1 MNVPYVGPSPF
12 SAEQTLFGRD
22 ADIEQLQWRL
32 ISDRIIVLYSPSG
45 AGKTSLLMAKNGLL
59 STLTT
64 LFHVLPVLRIAQAYD
79 TDPVNSLLQR
89 LDQDSF
95 GPLRPDDT
103 LLTYF
108 NRIPLPESDP
118 PKRLLLVLDQ
128 FEEVLTGNVP
138 SEKQKAFFQQ
148 LKELL
153 SNDDRTIWLI
163 ISMREEYFSWLD
175 DFRDDIPTRLNNT
188 YRLNLLSVE
197 QAVAAIKGP
206 AEAMGVAFPEQDGT
220 DAAQVLVS
228 ELIKAPEGARPSKTV
243 EPVQLQVVCTD
254 LWNTLSQTERQVCEV
269 RVADVTGYN
278 PDNALLD
285 YCTNTLNLAAQD
297 PHRRRTLG
305 DWIDRY
311 LLTLSGRRSA
321 VIFSPQ
327 STDGP
332 SLQEIQKL
340 EEHHLIR
347 RQSREDGMWYEL
359 AHDRLASPVRRSIEE
374 WRNNNLKEWQK
385 QAHIWHM
392 DGEKTDYFRALPYRT
407 QRKMRLAESD
417 APDSKVEA
425 RFLAAYASYRRR
437 KRQLFCASSLVI
449 AVLAIIIGFF
459 VDKIAD
465 EQQKT
470 EAEQQKTKL
479 GLNYIAIQTG
489 ILSILNDHPIP
500 SLEALATA
508 AGAQL
513 RLPANSGNLPTFKF
527 QTFLGDYLGRY
538 RQLERIDTLGDGKTT
553 VVRIRE
559 NECVSAKIGSGRYSI
574 KSCGENSELIPLRE
588 IQQAHPKGIAALAF
602 VTPQL
607 LAIGD
612 INGTIRIWD
621 LTTKKTVGAP
631 LNQPV
636 SDKGKP
642 VSSKVRTITATDNWL
657 FAGYQDGTLATW
669 KISEAKFELL
679 SQPTKKKT
687 NAVMAIAAT
696 TPKNALDKVAI
707 ATSMTVKWQT
717 FSQGKPQQSVPLAAI
732 EPETEYSKTFYS
744 IDISPDGR
752 FIAAGSRDGY
762 IYIWDTSHL
771 SPTKNNVEKDVSPR
785 ADAPLQKSSFSY
797 SPTIIN
803 AHQQTVAQLKYLQ
816 NGDLLS
822 LSWDGSLKLWPFSN
836 NNAAAPANRTL
847 LQFPRQL
854 VSVATEPDEQNA
866 YVTSEAGDILRVNL
880 RVDRHPFGQFL
891 LSSRAPALFVDG
903 TENRQIFT
911 VQATGLTQYRLDA
924 NTGQPTRLRQL
935 PVSDVVALAWSP
947 STVTLFAAQQQGVT
961 VFRNILT
968 SPSNGEPLACLRQ
981 PPGRRIV
988 AIRVNDAG
996 SLLAITLVGKNGR
1009 KPANK
1014 LYRLTASAAYGFTCQ
1029 EIKTPSGIAFPL
1041 PWFRP
1046 DSEEII
1052 TVSDKNKIVSWVFN
1066 PKSRDTLEF
1075 VPSRTILAQNAL
1087 SDTLGPIETLAF
1099 DASGSTLLLSNFS
1112 GKIYST
1118 TMSGE
1123 DWSFTQKKNDSF
1135 FIPHLLAASGNDIVA
1150 MADNKGQLS
1159 LIFAGSAMRIV
1170 QDFHITPLTALAISQ
1185 DGKWLVSS
1193 SSAGTAIWDLR
1204 MESWVKQACKL
1215 ANRQNFDREEINK
1228 YFHYASI
1235 NAPCPDN
1242 QPK

>member
-1 MNVPYVGPSPF
+1 MKAPYVGPSPF

-22 ADIEQLQWRL
+22 ADIKQLQWRL

-64 LFHVLPVLRIAQAYD
+64 LFHVLPVQRIAQADD
-79 TDPVNSLLQR
+79 TDPVTSLLQR

-95 GPLRPDDT
+95 GSIRPNDT

-108 NRIPLPESDP
+108 NRITLPESDP

-138 SEKQKAFFQQ
+138 YEQQKVFFQQ

-153 SNDDRTIWLI
+153 SNDEKTIWLL

-206 AEAMGVAFPEQDGT
+206 AEAMGVAFPVQDGT
-220 DAAQVLVS
+220 DAAQLLVS

-243 EPVQLQVVCTD
+243 EPVQLQVICTD

-269 RVADVTGYN
+269 RVADVAGYN

-285 YCTNTLNLAAQD
+285 YCTKTLNLAAQD
-297 PHRRRTLG
+297 PHRFRTLG

-332 SLQEIQKL
+332 SLKEIQKL

-347 RQSREDGMWYEL
+347 RQSREDDMWYEL
-359 AHDRLASPVRRSIEE
+359 AHDRLAGPVRRSIEE

-385 QAHIWHM
+385 QARIWHM
-392 DGEKTDYFRALPYRT
+392 DGEKPDYFRALPYRT
-407 QRKMRLAESD
+407 QRKMRPAESD

-437 KRQLFCASSLVI
+437 TRQLFCASGLVI

-459 VDKIAD
+459 VDKSAD

-470 EAEQQKTKL
+470 KL
-479 GLNYIAIQTG
+479 ALNYLAIQTG
-489 ILSILNDHPIP
+489 ILSILNDHPNP

-513 RLPANSGNLPTFKF
+513 RLPANSNNLLTFNF
-527 QTFLGDYLGRY
+527 QMLLGDYLGRY

-559 NECVSAKIGSGRYSI
+559 NECISAKIGRDRFSI
-574 KSCGENSELIPLRE
+574 KTCGANSEFIPLRE

-642 VSSKVRTITATDNWL
+642 VNSKVRTITATDNWL

-679 SQPTKKKT
+679 SQPTEKNT
-687 NAVMAIAAT
+687 NAVMAIAAA
-696 TPKNALDKVAI
+696 TPKNAFDKVAI
-707 ATSMTVKWQT
+707 ATSKTVKWQT
-717 FSQGKPQQSVPLAAI
+717 FNQGKPQQSVPLAAI
-732 EPETEYSKTFYS
+732 TQDIEYSKTFYS

-752 FIAAGSRDGY
+752 FIAAGSRNGK
-762 IYIWDTSHL
+762 IYVWDTLRVS
-771 SPTKNNVEKDVSPR
+771 KDAPPR
-785 ADAPLQKSSFSY
+785 ADDPLPTSSFSY

-822 LSWDGSLKLWPFSN
+822 LSWDGSLKLWLLSN
-836 NNAAAPANRTL
+836 NNAATPANRTL

-891 LSSRAPALFVDG
+891 LSPHAPALFIDG

-911 VQATGLTQYRLDA
+911 IQATGLTQYRLDA
-924 NTGQPTRLRQL
+924 NTGQPSVIRQL
-935 PVSDVVALAWSP
+935 PVSNVVALAWSP
-947 STVTLFAAQQQGVT
+947 SATTLFAAQQQGVK
-961 VFRNILT
+961 VFRNVLI
-968 SPSNGEPLACLRQ
+968 SPSQGEPLACLRQ
-981 PPGRRIV
+981 PPDRRIA

-996 SLLAITLVGKNGR
+996 TLLAVTLVGKNGR
-1009 KPANK
+1009 ELANK
-1014 LYRLTASAAYGFTCQ
+1014 LYRLTASAPHGFTCQ
-1029 EIKTPSGIAFPL
+1029 EIKTQRNVYFPL

-1046 DSEEII
+1046 HSEEII
-1052 TVSDKNKIVSWVFN
+1052 TVNDKNEIVSWVFN
-1066 PKSRDTLEF
+1066 PRSRDTPEL

-1099 DASGSTLLLSNFS
+1099 DASGSTLLLSDFS
-1112 GKIYST
+1112 GKMYLAKFD
-1118 TMSGE
+1118 GKR
-1123 DWSFTQKKNDSF
+1123 WSFTQKKNDSF
-1135 FIPHLLAASGNDIVA
+1135 FIPHLLAAGGGNTVA

-1159 LIFAGSAMRIV
+1159 VFIAGSAMHIA
-1170 QDFHITPLTALAISQ
+1170 QDFHTTPITALALSQ
-1185 DGKWLVSS
+1185 DGQWLVSS

-1204 MESWVKQACKL
+1204 MESWVKQACKW
-1215 ANRQNFDREEINK
+1215 ANRPTFQHGDIDK

-1235 NAPCPDN
+1235 NDPCPDN
-1242 QPK
+1242 QQR

>member
-1 MNVPYVGPSPF
+1 MKAPYVGPSPF

-22 ADIEQLQWRL
+22 ADIKQLQWRL

-64 LFHVLPVLRIAQAYD
+64 RFHVLPVQRITQADD
-79 TDPVNSLLQR
+79 TDPVASLLQR
-89 LDQDSF
+89 LEQGRF
-95 GPLRPDDT
+95 GSIRPNDT

-108 NRIPLPESDP
+108 NRITLPESDP

-128 FEEVLTGNVP
+128 FEEVLTCNVTP
-138 SEKQKAFFQQ
+138 ERQKVFFQQ

-153 SNDDRTIWLI
+153 SNDERTIWLL

-206 AEAMGVAFPEQDGT
+206 AEAMGVAFPVQDGT

-228 ELIKAPEGARPSKTV
+228 ELIKAPEGARPNKTV

-285 YCTNTLNLAAQD
+285 YCTKTLNLAAQG
-297 PHRRRTLG
+297 PHRFRTLG

-359 AHDRLASPVRRSIEE
+359 AHDRLAGPVRRSIEE

-385 QAHIWHM
+385 QARIWHM
-392 DGEKTDYFRALPYRT
+392 DGEKPDYFRALPYRT
-407 QRKMRLAESD
+407 QRKMRLAEGD

-437 KRQLFCASSLVI
+437 KRQLFCASGLVI

-459 VDKIAD
+459 VDKSAD

-470 EAEQQKTKL
+470 KL
-479 GLNYIAIQTG
+479 ALNYLAIQTG

-513 RLPANSGNLPTFKF
+513 RLPANAGNLPTFKF
-527 QTFLGDYLGRY
+527 QTLLGDYLGRY
-538 RQLERIDTLGDGKTT
+538 RQLEHIATLGDGQTT
-553 VVRIRE
+553 VVRIRN

-602 VTPQL
+602 VTPHL

-642 VSSKVRTITATDNWL
+642 VSSKVRTLTATDNWL

-696 TPKNALDKVAI
+696 TPKNAPDKVTI

-717 FSQGKPQQSVPLAAI
+717 FNQDKSQQSVQLATIARDA
-732 EPETEYSKTFYS
+732 EYSKTFYS

-752 FIAAGSRDGY
+752 LIAAGSRNGY
-762 IYIWDTSHL
+762 IYIWDTSRL

-785 ADAPLQKSSFSY
+785 ADGPLPKSSFSY

-891 LSSRAPALFVDG
+891 LSSREPALFVDG

-911 VQATGLTQYRLDA
+911 VQATGLTQYRLDT

-935 PVSDVVALAWSP
+935 PVSDVVALAWP
-947 STVTLFAAQQQGVT
+947 TSTATLFAAQQQGVT
-961 VFRNILT
+961 VFRNVLI
-968 SPSNGEPLACLRQ
+968 SPSQGEPLACLLQ
-981 PPGRRIV
+981 PPGRRIA

-996 SLLAITLVGKNGR
+996 TLLAVTLVGKNGR
-1009 KPANK
+1009 ELANK
-1014 LYRLTASAAYGFTCQ
+1014 LYRLTASAASGFTCQ
-1029 EIKTPSGIAFPL
+1029 EIKTPSGIYFPL

-1052 TVSDKNKIVSWVFN
+1052 TVSEKNEIVSWVFN
-1066 PKSRDTLEF
+1066 PKSRDTPEL

-1099 DASGSTLLLSNFS
+1099 DASGSTLLLSDFS
-1112 GKIYST
+1112 GKMYLAKFD
-1118 TMSGE
+1118 GKR
-1123 DWSFTQKKNDSF
+1123 WSFTQKKNDSF

-1159 LIFAGSAMRIV
+1159 LLFAGSAMRIV
-1170 QDFHITPLTALAISQ
+1170 QDFHTTPITALALSQ
-1185 DGKWLVSS
+1185 DGEWLVSS

-1215 ANRQNFDREEINK
+1215 ANRQNFDREEINN

-1242 QPK
+1242 PPK

>member
-1 MNVPYVGPSPF
+1 MKAPYVGPSPF

-22 ADIEQLQWRL
+22 ADIKQLQWRL

-64 LFHVLPVLRIAQAYD
+64 LFHVLPVQRIAQADD
-79 TDPVNSLLQR
+79 TDPVISLLQC

-95 GPLRPDDT
+95 GSIRPNDT

-108 NRIPLPESDP
+108 NRITLPESDP

-138 SEKQKAFFQQ
+138 YEQQKVFFQQ

-153 SNDDRTIWLI
+153 SNDEKTIWLL

-206 AEAMGVAFPEQDGT
+206 AEAMGVAFPVQDGT
-220 DAAQVLVS
+220 DAAQLLVS

-243 EPVQLQVVCTD
+243 EPVQLQVICTD

-269 RVADVTGYN
+269 RVADVAGYN

-285 YCTNTLNLAAQD
+285 YCTKTLNLAAQD
-297 PHRRRTLG
+297 PHRFRTLG

-332 SLQEIQKL
+332 SLKEIQKL

-347 RQSREDGMWYEL
+347 RQSREDDMWYEL
-359 AHDRLASPVRRSIEE
+359 AHDRLAGPVRRSIEE
-374 WRNNNLKEWQK
+374 WRSNNLKEWQK
-385 QAHIWHM
+385 QARIWHM
-392 DGEKTDYFRALPYRT
+392 DGEKPDYFRALPYRT
-407 QRKMRLAESD
+407 QRKMRPAESD

-437 KRQLFCASSLVI
+437 KQQLFCASGLVI

-459 VDKIAD
+459 VDKSAD

-470 EAEQQKTKL
+470 KL
-479 GLNYIAIQTG
+479 ALNYLAIQTG
-489 ILSILNDHPIP
+489 ILSILNDHPNP
-500 SLEALATA
+500 GLEALATA

-513 RLPANSGNLPTFKF
+513 RLPANSNNLLTFNF
-527 QTFLGDYLGRY
+527 QMLLGDYLGRY

-559 NECVSAKIGSGRYSI
+559 NECISAKIGRDRFSI
-574 KSCGENSELIPLRE
+574 KTCGANSEFIPPE
-588 IQQAHPKGIAALAF
+588 EVQQAHPSGINTLTL
-602 VTPQL
+602 VTPKL
-607 LAIGD
+607 LATGD
-612 INGTIRIWD
+612 GDGTIRIWG
-621 LTTKKTVGAP
+621 LATRKTVGGP
-631 LNQPV
+631 LHLPDSDNTKHV
-636 SDKGKP
+636 SN
-642 VSSKVRTITATDNWL
+642 KVRAITAAGDRL
-657 FAGYQDGTLATW
+657 YAGYQDGTLAVW
-669 KISEAKFELL
+669 KISGAEFELL
-679 SQPTKKKT
+679 SQQFDKKT
-687 NAVMAIAAT
+687 NSVMATAVA
-696 TPKNALDKVAI
+696 PQNALDNVAI
-707 ATSMTVKWQT
+707 ATSRAVKWQT
-717 FSQGKPQQSVPLAAI
+717 FSQGKPQQSIPLAAI
-732 EPETEYSKTFYS
+732 APETEYSKTFYS

-762 IYIWDTSHL
+762 IYIWDTLRL

-785 ADAPLQKSSFSY
+785 ADAPLPTSSFFY
-797 SPTIIN
+797 WPTIIN

-822 LSWDGSLKLWPFSN
+822 LSWDGSLKLWLFSA
-836 NNAAAPANRTL
+836 NNAAAPTNRTL

-854 VSVATEPDEQNA
+854 VSVATEPDEQTA
-866 YVTSEAGDILRVNL
+866 YVTSEAGDILKVNL
-880 RVDRHPFGQFL
+880 RVDRHPLGQFL
-891 LSSRAPALFVDG
+891 LSPQAPALFVDSKA
-903 TENRQIFT
+903 NRQLFT
-911 VQATGLTQYRLDA
+911 VQATGLTQYRLDT
-924 NTGQPTRLRQL
+924 NTGQPSVIRQL
-935 PVSDVVALAWSP
+935 PVSNVVALAWSP
-947 STVTLFAAQQQGVT
+947 SATTLFAAQQQGVE
-961 VFRNILT
+961 VFRNVLI
-968 SPSNGEPLACLRQ
+968 SPSQGEPLACLLQ
-981 PPGRRIV
+981 PPGRRIA

-996 SLLAITLVGKNGR
+996 TLLAVTLVGKNGR
-1009 KPANK
+1009 ELANK
-1014 LYRLTASAAYGFTCQ
+1014 LYRLTASAPHGFTCK
-1029 EIKTPSGIAFPL
+1029 EIKTQRNVYFPL
-1041 PWFRP
+1041 PWFKP
-1046 DSEEII
+1046 NSDEIMTI
-1052 TVSDKNKIVSWVFN
+1052 NDKNEIVSWRFN
-1066 PKSRDTLEF
+1066 AQSREELEI
-1075 VPSRTILAQNAL
+1075 VKTRVIQVASERSESSNMRA
-1087 SDTLGPIETLAF
+1087 PIETLAF
-1099 DASGSTLLLSNFS
+1099 DSSGQTMLLGDFS
-1112 GKIYST
+1112 GKIYSAT
-1118 TMSGE
+1118 INGE

-1135 FIPHLLAASGNDIVA
+1135 FIPHLLAVAGDGNTVA
-1150 MADNKGQLS
+1150 MGDNKGQLS
-1159 LIFAGSAMRIV
+1159 VFVAGSAMHIA
-1170 QDFHITPLTALAISQ
+1170 QDFHTTPITALALSQ
-1185 DGKWLVSS
+1185 DGEWLVSS

-1204 MESWVKQACKL
+1204 MKSWIKQACKW
-1215 ANRQNFDREEINK
+1215 ANRPTFQPGDIDK

-1235 NAPCPDN
+1235 NDPCPDN
-1242 QPK
+1242 PSK